1 MDQVKR
7 PGADKNVTEDGGF
20 ARIADTFREPIRTK
34 ESNTIEEVKMR
45 LAIVNAKK
53 HFLMYSYRRWLNG

>member
-20 ARIADTFREPIRTK
+20 ARIADTFREPFRTK
-34 ESNTIEEVKMR
+34 ESKSIEEVKMR
-45 LAIVNAKK
+45 LAIVNAKSI
-53 HFLMYSYRRWLNG
+53 F